1 MKKVLIYFASLL
13 IGLSMFTSCE
23 DTNEPILLQDGDK
36 FIAFERTTALA
47 AENGDRIGILVY
59 IAGVSGSGAT
69 VNFEFDTEGIDN
81 PAVEG
86 VDYNLLN
93 TEKTLTFNS
102 YYGYDTIWI
111 EPIDN
116 DIYDKN
122 KSANIILS
130 SPTNNFDLGAN
141 YTATLTIEDNEH
153 PLSLVIGTYTVNYV
167 SGYSSGGTGSLT
179 IETKPN
185 PDDET
190 QIYFLL
196 DTWIAH
202 AGYGGTY
209 TETDWVLCNIDID
222 AMTIKIA
229 SGQAYPDG
237 DYGPIAIVGYDDG
250 GEFEDG
256 EFIEGTIDA
265 DGNITITDGM
275 YIPFTSG
282 VNFGYS
288 FDNWA
293 SSVWT
298 KN

>member
-13 IGLSMFTSCE
+13 IGLSMFTSCD

-36 FIAFERTTALA
+36 FIAFERTTAEVK
-47 AENGDRIGILVY
+47 ENGDKVGILVY
-59 IAGVSGSGAT
+59 IAGVSGTGAT
-69 VNFEFDTEGIDN
+69 VNFDFDIEGIDN

-86 VDYNLLN
+86 VDYTLLN
-93 TEKTLTFNS
+93 AEKTLTFNN
-102 YYGYDTIWI
+102 YFGYDTIWI

-116 DIYDKN
+116 AEYDKN
-122 KSANIILS
+122 KSVNIVLS
-130 SPTNNFDLGAN
+130 SPTNNYNLGAN
-141 YTATLTIEDNEH
+141 YIASVQVTDNEH
-153 PLSLVIGTYTVNYV
+153 PLSLVIGSYTIDYV
-167 SGYSSGGTGSLT
+167 SGYSSGGTGSMQV
-179 IETKPN
+179 ETKPN
-185 PDDET
+185 PEDET

-209 TETDWVLCNIDID
+209 TDTDWVICNIDLT

-237 DYGPIAIVGYDDG
+237 DYGPIAIKGYDDDG
-250 GEFEDG
+250 VFEDG
-256 EFIEGTIDA
+256 EFIEGTIAA
-265 DGNITITDGM
+265 DGTITINDGM

-282 VNFGYS
+282 INFGYS